1 MHIEHWLAL
10 GLLQRVSRTHLPLLG
25 KQTCC
30 LSQPSVFASSS
41 SERVAAQQATISNR
55 LLKCEQKSASA
66 HALSARQERGKA
78 AEWEG
83 RQQANVQWS
92 SQLQTFKAQSQLSA
106 PSAPL
111 QPVPTISHRQLLSY
125 ADSFL
130 CGRLRAL
137 EPYALPSLTLLILAA
152 AKAKAEC
159 ACSVGKEAH
168 RRRADSL
175 LSLSV

>member
-66 HALSARQERGKA
+66 HALSARQEK
-78 AEWEG
+78 EG
-83 RQQANVQWS
+83 RWQRVGKKTASERAVVVSTANVQSAESTERSISAASASADDKPS
-92 SQLQTFKAQSQLSA
+92 SVA
-106 PSAPL
+106 
-111 QPVPTISHRQLLSY
+111 LLRGL
-125 ADSFL
+125 FL
-130 CGRLRAL
+130 VRAT
-137 EPYALPSLTLLILAA
+137 A
-152 AKAKAEC
+152 
-159 ACSVGKEAH
+159 
-168 RRRADSL
+168 RA
-175 LSLSV
+175 